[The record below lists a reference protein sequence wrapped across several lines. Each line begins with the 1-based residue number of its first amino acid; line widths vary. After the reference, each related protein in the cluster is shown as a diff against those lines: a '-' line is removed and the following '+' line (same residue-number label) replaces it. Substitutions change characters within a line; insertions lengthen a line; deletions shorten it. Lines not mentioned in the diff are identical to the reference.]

1 MKPGERM
8 KDETPLPSSLCS
20 DSGGEGSTV
29 YDLPVPLSLREEWKM
44 LGTRRH
50 FLGRTGK
57 ILGWAGLASLL
68 GESFLTGTAAAEAL
82 SAGSGAHRLPDF
94 APKAKRAIYLF
105 MSGAPSQMD
114 LWDYK
119 PTLAGQ
125 FDKDLPDS
133 VRGNQALTGMTSG
146 QARFPIAPSHW
157 AFSRQGQS
165 GPYVS
170 ELLPWT
176 GKLVD
181 DITLIHTMQTDAIN
195 HEPAILL
202 INTGN
207 MNPGKPSL
215 GSWIAY
221 GLGSMNENLPTFVVL
236 NSLTLPGTD
245 LQPIS
250 PKLWSSGFL
259 SNEYAGV
266 AFRSEGAPVL
276 YLDDPAGMSRTVRRD
291 LIDAVN
297 TINQLTYEEV
307 GDSETHARIHQYEMA
322 FRMQTSLPEL
332 TDFRDEPAS
341 TWTLYGDEA
350 RKAGSFAYNCLLAR
364 RMAERGVR
372 FTQIYQRGWDVHS
385 NAVGNTPKLC
395 SATDRGSYALV
406 TDLKRR
412 GLLEDTLVI
421 WGGEFGRT
429 VYSQGGLSKDNYGR
443 DHHPRCFTTW
453 MAGGGSKAGYVHG
466 QTDDFC
472 YNVVKDPVHVRD
484 FNATVLRLLGMN
496 HQRFTFKFQGLE
508 QKLTGVVPAKVVP
521 DLIA

>member
-1 MKPGERM
+1 MKHEEPIVHHQCC
-8 KDETPLPSSLCS
+8 D
-20 DSGGEGSTV
+20 DGGEGPTV
-29 YDLPVPLSLREEWKM
+29 YDLPVPLAQRNEWKQ
-44 LGTRRH
+44 LATRRH
-50 FLGRTGK
+50 FLGRLGK
-57 ILGWAGLASLL
+57 TLGWAGLATLL
-68 GESFLTGTAAAEAL
+68 GESITAAASTAEL
-82 SAGSGAHRLPDF
+82 GGGAHHLPDF

-114 LWDYK
+114 LWDHK
-119 PTLAGQ
+119 PNLTAM

-133 VRGNQALTGMTSG
+133 VRGSQALTGMTAG

-157 AFSRQGQS
+157 GFSRQGKS
-165 GPYVS
+165 GRYVS
-170 ELLPWT
+170 DLLPWT

-207 MNPGKPSL
+207 MIPGKPSL
-215 GSWIAY
+215 GSWLAY

-259 SNEYAGV
+259 SNEYSGV
-266 AFRSEGAPVL
+266 AFRSQGAPVL
-276 YLDDPAGMSRTVRRD
+276 YLEDPAGMKREVRRE
-291 LIDAVN
+291 LIETVN
-297 TINQLTYEEV
+297 AINQMTYDEV
-307 GDSETHARIHQYEMA
+307 GDPETHARIHQYEMA

-332 TDFRDEPAS
+332 TDMSDEPAS
-341 TWTLYGDEA
+341 TWSLYGDEA
-350 RKAGSFAYNCLLAR
+350 KLPGSFAYHCLLAR

-372 FTQIYQRGWDVHS
+372 FTQVYQRGWDVHS
-385 NAVGNTPKLC
+385 NVVGNLPKLC

-412 GLLEDTLVI
+412 GLLDDTLVI

-429 VYSQGGLSKDNYGR
+429 VY
-443 DHHPRCFTTW
+443 
-453 MAGGGSKAGYVHG
+453 
-466 QTDDFC
+466 
-472 YNVVKDPVHVRD
+472 
-484 FNATVLRLLGMN
+484 
-496 HQRFTFKFQGLE
+496 
-508 QKLTGVVPAKVVP
+508 
-521 DLIA
+521 

>member
-1 MKPGERM
+1 MKPESPLIQGECC
-8 KDETPLPSSLCS
+8 DH
-20 DSGGEGSTV
+20 GGEGPTV
-29 YDLPVPLSLREEWKM
+29 YDLPVPLSLREEWKR
-44 LGTRRH
+44 LATRRH
-50 FLGRTGK
+50 FLGRMGK
-57 ILGWAGLASLL
+57 TLGWAGLTSLL
-68 GESFLTGTAAAEAL
+68 GNSFVGRAAAAESTGAE
-82 SAGSGAHRLPDF
+82 AHRLPDF

-119 PTLAGQ
+119 PGLTSL

-157 AFSRQGQS
+157 NFARQGKS
-165 GPYVS
+165 GRWVS

-207 MNPGKPSL
+207 MVPGKPSL
-215 GSWIAY
+215 GAWLSY

-236 NSLTLPGTD
+236 NSALIPHSNQ
-245 LQPIS
+245 QPIS

-259 SNEYAGV
+259 SNEYSGV
-266 AFRSEGAPVL
+266 AFRSEGSPVL
-276 YLDDPAGMSRTVRRD
+276 YLENPQGMSSGTRRELVDTVN
-291 LIDAVN
+291 A
-297 TINQLTYEEV
+297 INQVTYEDL
-307 GDSETHARIHQYEMA
+307 GDPETHTRIQEYEMA
-322 FRMQTSLPEL
+322 FRMQTSVPEL
-332 TDFRDEPAS
+332 TDMRDEPAS
-341 TWTLYGDEA
+341 TWTLYGEEG
-350 RKAGSFAYNCLLAR
+350 KKPGTFAYNCLLSR

-385 NAVGNTPKLC
+385 NVVGNLPKLC
-395 SATDRGSYALV
+395 AATDRGSYALV

-412 GLLEDTLVI
+412 GLLDDTLVI

-429 VYSQGGLSKDNYGR
+429 GYSQGGLSKANYGR
-443 DHHPRCFTTW
+443 DHHPRCFTMW
-453 MAGGGSKAGYVHG
+453 LAGGGTKPGMIYG
-466 QTDDFC
+466 QTDKFC
-472 YNVVKDPVHVRD
+472 YNIVRDPVDVRD
-484 FNATVLRLLGMN
+484 FNATLLHLLGID
-496 HQRFTFKFQGLE
+496 HEKLTFKFQGLE
-508 QKLTGVVPAKVVP
+508 QKLTGVIPAKVVTG
-521 DLIA
+521 LLS

>member
-1 MKPGERM
+1 VKH
-8 KDETPLPSSLCS
+8 DETPLSHDACC
-20 DSGGEGSTV
+20 DHGGEGPTV
-29 YDLPVPLSLREEWKM
+29 YDLPVPLSLREEWKT
-44 LGTRRH
+44 LATRRH
-50 FLGRTGK
+50 FLGRMGK
-57 ILGWAGLASLL
+57 TLGWAGLATLMGDSVFNRA
-68 GESFLTGTAAAEAL
+68 SAAETL
-82 SAGSGAHRLPDF
+82 TAGIGAHRLPDF
-94 APKAKRAIYLF
+94 APRAKRAIYLF

-119 PTLAGQ
+119 PTLAAQ

-133 VRGNQALTGMTSG
+133 VRGNQALTGMTAG

-157 AFSRQGQS
+157 KFTQQGRS
-165 GPYVS
+165 GRYVS
-170 ELLPWT
+170 ELLPWS

-202 INTGN
+202 MNTGN

-215 GSWIAY
+215 GSWLAY
-221 GLGSMNENLPTFVVL
+221 GLGSMNENLPTYVVL
-236 NSLTLPGTD
+236 NSTTMPGTD

-259 SNEYAGV
+259 SSEYAGV
-266 AFRSEGAPVL
+266 AFRTKGTPVL
-276 YLDDPAGMSRTVRRD
+276 YLEDPSGMSRNVRRE

-297 TINQLTYEEV
+297 SINQATFEEM
-307 GDSETHARIHQYEMA
+307 GDPETNARINQYELA

-341 TWTLYGDEA
+341 TWTLYGEEA
-350 RKAGSFAYNCLLAR
+350 RQEGSFAYNCLLAR

-372 FTQIYQRGWDVHS
+372 FTQVYQRGWDVHS
-385 NAVGNTPKLC
+385 NAVGNTPKQTG
-395 SATDRGSYALV
+395 ATDRGSYALV

-412 GLLEDTLVI
+412 GLLDDTLVI

-429 VYSQGGLSKDNYGR
+429 VYSQGGLSTENYGR
-443 DHHPRCFTTW
+443 DHHPRCFTVW
-453 MAGGGSKAGYVHG
+453 MAGGGTKEGYVHG
-466 QTDDFC
+466 ETDEFC
-472 YNVVKDPVHVRD
+472 YNVVRDPVHVRD

-496 HQRFTFKFQGLE
+496 HERFTFKFQGLE
-508 QKLTGVVPAKVVP
+508 QKLTGVVPAKVIP
-521 DLIA
+521 ELMA

>member
-1 MKPGERM
+1 MKTGARRN
-8 KDETPLPSSLCS
+8 DDRPLPSSLCS
-20 DSGGEGSTV
+20 DHGGEGQTV

-50 FLGRTGK
+50 FLGRMGK
-57 ILGWAGLASLL
+57 VLGWAGFASLL
-68 GESFLTGTAAAEAL
+68 GESFLSETAAAAEIP
-82 SAGSGAHRLPDF
+82 SAGAGAHRLPDF

-119 PTLAGQ
+119 PALVGQ

-157 AFSRQGQS
+157 GFSRQGKS
-165 GPYVS
+165 GRYVS

-259 SNEYAGV
+259 SSEYAGV
-266 AFRSEGAPVL
+266 AFRSKGAPVL
-276 YLDDPAGMSRTVRRD
+276 YLDDPAGMSREVRRE
-291 LIDAVN
+291 LINAVN
-297 TINQLTYEEV
+297 AINQMTVEEV
-307 GDSETHARIHQYEMA
+307 GDPETNARIQQYELA
-322 FRMQTSLPEL
+322 FRMQASLPEL
-332 TDFRDEPAS
+332 TDFRNEPAS
-341 TWTLYGDEA
+341 TWTLYGEEA
-350 RKAGSFAYNCLLAR
+350 KQEGSFAFNCLLAR
-364 RMAERGVR
+364 R
-372 FTQIYQRGWDVHS
+372 
-385 NAVGNTPKLC
+385 
-395 SATDRGSYALV
+395 
-406 TDLKRR
+406 
-412 GLLEDTLVI
+412 
-421 WGGEFGRT
+421 
-429 VYSQGGLSKDNYGR
+429 
-443 DHHPRCFTTW
+443 
-453 MAGGGSKAGYVHG
+453 
-466 QTDDFC
+466 
-472 YNVVKDPVHVRD
+472 
-484 FNATVLRLLGMN
+484 
-496 HQRFTFKFQGLE
+496 
-508 QKLTGVVPAKVVP
+508 
-521 DLIA
+521 

>member
-1 MKPGERM
+1 MKS
-8 KDETPLPSSLCS
+8 DAPLKNEITLPPSPCC
-20 DSGGEGSTV
+20 DHGGEGPTV
-29 YDLPVPLSLREEWKM
+29 YDLPVPLSLREEWKT
-44 LGTRRH
+44 LATRRH
-50 FLGRTGK
+50 FLGRMGK
-57 ILGWAGLASLL
+57 TLGWAGLASLL
-68 GESFLTGTAAAEAL
+68 GDTFVGKASAAESL
-82 SAGSGAHRLPDF
+82 KAGAGAHRLPDF

-119 PTLAGQ
+119 PTLASQ

-157 AFSRQGQS
+157 GFSRQGRS
-165 GPYVS
+165 GRYVS

-259 SNEYAGV
+259 SSEYAGV
-266 AFRSEGAPVL
+266 AFRSKGAPVL
-276 YLDDPAGMSRTVRRD
+276 YLDDPAGMSREVRRE

-297 TINQLTYEEV
+297 SINQMTLDDV
-307 GDSETHARIHQYEMA
+307 GDPETNARIRQYELA

-332 TDFRDEPAS
+332 TDLRDEPAS
-341 TWTLYGDEA
+341 TWTLYGEEA
-350 RKAGSFAYNCLLAR
+350 RQEGSFAYNCLLAR

-372 FTQIYQRGWDVHS
+372 FTQVYQRGWDVHS

-395 SATDRGSYALV
+395 AATDRGSYALV

-453 MAGGGSKAGYVHG
+453 LAGGGTKAGYVHG

-496 HQRFTFKFQGLE
+496 HERFTFKFQGLE

>member
-1 MKPGERM
+1 MRKVEPMKTEDPGEQSFCC
-8 KDETPLPSSLCS
+8 DH
-20 DSGGEGSTV
+20 GGEGPTV
-29 YDLPVPLSLREEWKM
+29 YDLPVPLSLREEWKR
-44 LGTRRH
+44 LATRRH
-50 FLGRTGK
+50 FLGRMGK
-57 ILGWAGLASLL
+57 TLGWAGLASLIGDSL
-68 GESFLTGTAAAEAL
+68 IGRAAGAEL
-82 SAGSGAHRLPDF
+82 RSGANRLPDF
-94 APKAKRAIYLF
+94 APKAKRSIYLF

-119 PTLAGQ
+119 PGLTSL

-133 VRGNQALTGMTSG
+133 VRGTQSLTGMTSG
-146 QARFPIAPSHW
+146 QARFPIAPPHW
-157 AFSRQGQS
+157 GFSRQGKS
-165 GPYVS
+165 GRYVS

-207 MNPGKPSL
+207 MVPGKPSL

-236 NSLTLPGTD
+236 NSLTIPGTD

-266 AFRSEGAPVL
+266 AFRSQGAPVL
-276 YLDDPAGMSRTVRRD
+276 YLDDPAGMSREVRRE
-291 LIDAVN
+291 LIGTVN
-297 TINQLTYEEV
+297 AINEMTYEEV
-307 GDSETHARIHQYEMA
+307 GDPETHARIHQYEMA
-322 FRMQTSLPEL
+322 FRMQASLPEL
-332 TDFRDEPAS
+332 TDFSDEPAS
-341 TWTLYGDEA
+341 TWTLYGDDA
-350 RKAGSFAYNCLLAR
+350 KRAGSFAYNCLLAR

-385 NAVGNTPKLC
+385 NVVGNLPKLC
-395 SATDRGSYALV
+395 AATDRGSYALV
-406 TDLKRR
+406 TDLGRR
-412 GLLEDTLVI
+412 GLLDETLVI

-453 MAGGGSKAGYVHG
+453 MAGGGTKAGHVHG

-484 FNATVLRLLGMN
+484 FNATILRLLGMN
-496 HQRFTFKFQGLE
+496 HERFTFKFQGLE
-508 QKLTGVVPAKVVP
+508 QKLTGVVPAKVVS

>member
-1 MKPGERM
+1 MRGDKLLKNEV
-8 KDETPLPSSLCS
+8 PLSQSPCC
-20 DSGGEGSTV
+20 DQGGEGPTV
-29 YDLPVPLSLREEWKM
+29 YDLPVPLSLREEWKTFA
-44 LGTRRH
+44 TRRH
-50 FLGRTGK
+50 FLGRMGK
-57 ILGWAGLASLL
+57 TLGWAGLASLL
-68 GESFLTGTAAAEAL
+68 GESFPGRASAAETL
-82 SAGSGAHRLPDF
+82 TAGAGAHRLPDF

-119 PTLAGQ
+119 PGLANQ

-133 VRGNQALTGMTSG
+133 VRGSQALTGMTSG

-157 AFSRQGQS
+157 GFSRQGNS
-165 GPYVS
+165 GRYVS
-170 ELLPWT
+170 DLLPWT

-259 SNEYAGV
+259 SSEYAGV
-266 AFRSEGAPVL
+266 AFRSKGAPVL
-276 YLDDPAGMSRTVRRD
+276 YLDDPAGMSRDVRRE

-297 TINQLTYEEV
+297 SINQMTLDDV
-307 GDSETHARIHQYEMA
+307 GDPETNARIRQYELA
-322 FRMQTSLPEL
+322 FRMQSSVPEL
-332 TDFRDEPAS
+332 LDFSKESAE
-341 TWTLYGDEA
+341 TFELYGPDA
-350 RKAGSFAYNCLLAR
+350 KVPRTFTYNCLLAR

-372 FTQIYQRGWDVHS
+372 FVQIFHRGWDQHD
-385 NAVGNTPKLC
+385 NLPKELVPQC
-395 SATDRGSYALV
+395 KAIDQASYALI

-412 GLLEDTLVI
+412 GLLEDTLV
-421 WGGEFGRT
+421 
-429 VYSQGGLSKDNYGR
+429 
-443 DHHPRCFTTW
+443 
-453 MAGGGSKAGYVHG
+453 
-466 QTDDFC
+466 
-472 YNVVKDPVHVRD
+472 
-484 FNATVLRLLGMN
+484 
-496 HQRFTFKFQGLE
+496 
-508 QKLTGVVPAKVVP
+508 
-521 DLIA
+521 

>member
-1 MKPGERM
+1 MKSGASR
-8 KDETPLPSSLCS
+8 KDQTPLPLSPCC
-20 DSGGEGSTV
+20 DHGGEGPSV
-29 YDLPVPLSLREEWKM
+29 YNLPVPLALREEWRC
-44 LGTRRH
+44 LATRRH
-50 FLGRTGK
+50 FLGRMGK
-57 ILGWAGLASLL
+57 TLGWAGLASLL
-68 GESFLTGTAAAEAL
+68 GESFPARASAAETL
-82 SAGSGAHRLPDF
+82 TAGAGAHRLPDF

-157 AFSRQGQS
+157 EFSRQGKS
-165 GPYVS
+165 GRYVS

-259 SNEYAGV
+259 SSEYAGV
-266 AFRSEGAPVL
+266 AFRSQGAPVL
-276 YLDDPAGMSRTVRRD
+276 YLDDPAGMNRQVRRD
-291 LIDAVN
+291 LIDTVN

-307 GDSETHARIHQYEMA
+307 GDPETHARIHQYEMA
-322 FRMQTSLPEL
+322 FRMQASLPEL

-350 RKAGSFAYNCLLAR
+350 RKVGSFAYNCLLAR

-412 GLLEDTLVI
+412 GLLEDTLVV

-443 DHHPRCFTTW
+443 DHHPRCFTMW
-453 MAGGGSKAGYVHG
+453 MAGGGSRPGTIYG
-466 QTDDFC
+466 ETDEFS
-472 YNVVKDPVHVRD
+472 YNIIENPVHIHD
-484 FNATVLRLLGMN
+484 FHATVLKLLGMD
-496 HQRFTFKFQGLE
+496 HERFTFRYQGLD
-508 QKLTGVVPAKVVP
+508 QRLTGVEQANVIKE
-521 DLIA
+521 LI

>member
-1 MKPGERM
+1 MTSDARWKNES
-8 KDETPLPSSLCS
+8 PLPQSQCC
-20 DSGGEGSTV
+20 DHGGEGPTV
-29 YDLPVPLSLREEWKM
+29 YDLPVPLSLREEWKTFA
-44 LGTRRH
+44 TRRY
-50 FLGRTGK
+50 FLGRMGK
-57 ILGWAGLASLL
+57 TLGWAGLASLI
-68 GESFLTGTAAAEAL
+68 GGSFVGKASAAEGAL
-82 SAGSGAHRLPDF
+82 PAGAGAHRLPDF

-119 PTLAGQ
+119 PTLASQ

-157 AFSRQGQS
+157 GFSRQGKS
-165 GPYVS
+165 GRYVS

-215 GSWIAY
+215 GSWISY
-221 GLGSMNENLPTFVVL
+221 GLGSMNENIPTYVVL

-259 SNEYAGV
+259 SSEYAGV
-266 AFRSEGAPVL
+266 AFRTKGAPVL
-276 YLDDPAGMSRTVRRD
+276 YLNDPDGMNRDVRRE
-291 LIDAVN
+291 LIAAVN
-297 TINQLTYEEV
+297 SINQMTLEEV
-307 GDSETHARIHQYEMA
+307 GDPETNARIRQYELA
-322 FRMQTSLPEL
+322 FRMQASLPEL

-341 TWTLYGDEA
+341 TWTLYGEEA
-350 RKAGSFAYNCLLAR
+350 RQEGSFAYNCLLAR

-372 FTQIYQRGWDVHS
+372 FTQVYQRS
-385 NAVGNTPKLC
+385 EE
-395 SATDRGSYALV
+395 R
-406 TDLKRR
+406 
-412 GLLEDTLVI
+412 
-421 WGGEFGRT
+421 
-429 VYSQGGLSKDNYGR
+429 
-443 DHHPRCFTTW
+443 
-453 MAGGGSKAGYVHG
+453 
-466 QTDDFC
+466 
-472 YNVVKDPVHVRD
+472 
-484 FNATVLRLLGMN
+484 
-496 HQRFTFKFQGLE
+496 
-508 QKLTGVVPAKVVP
+508 
-521 DLIA
+521 